1 MKHYTRKANA
11 KRAIDKIAPGL
22 FASAW
27 RQGLVKF
34 EAAPGFDQPVVC
46 DLPAIK
52 KLSGEIKCL

>member
-1 MKHYTRKANA
+1 MKHCTRKANA

-22 FASAW
+22 FAKAW

-34 EAAPGFDQPVVC
+34 KAEPGFDQPVVC

-52 KLSGEIKCL
+52 NLTGKQ

>member
-22 FASAW
+22 FAKAW

-34 EAAPGFDQPVVC
+34 EAEPGFDQPVVC

-52 KLSGEIKCL
+52 KLTGTK